1 MAHRNRWRITI
12 ALIVLVYGVAFLISA
27 PAKAQ
32 APVKAGF
39 VIPLTGV
46 YAALGEDMRDGF
58 LLYWSQVGSKA
69 GGRKVEVIVEDKG
82 SNKADDALTKARK
95 LVERDGVHILAGV
108 ISSPVAV
115 ALREYVHGQKIPFIV
130 SNAGADVIT
139 QKLRSPYVFRSSFAN
154 SDSSHPLGEWAYKNG
169 YRRMVLMASDYGAGY
184 EHVGGMA
191 RTFIESGGKIIQEIY
206 SPLGTADFAPFISR
220 IDRSGDVVAVFYA
233 GADALRFVNQYSE
246 YGLKGKIPL
255 IGKGFLVDEVILPK
269 LGDAALDIVTS
280 LQWTPALDIPDNKK
294 FVEAYEAKTKRPSTV
309 YAEQGYVTAQMIAQA
324 LETIKGN
331 AENREAFLGA
341 LRKVEINAPR
351 GKLKLDA
358 FQNPIHTIYIRKV
371 EKKGGKLQNSVIA
384 SYPNT
389 GQFWKWSPEAYMAMP
404 FYGDMKGKW
413 VSAS

>member
-1 MAHRNRWRITI
+1 MAQRNRWRIITGLV
-12 ALIVLVYGVAFLISA
+12 ALVCGMGFLVDPVLG
-27 PAKAQ
+27 AQ
-32 APVKAGF
+32 APFKAGF

-69 GGRKVEVIVEDKG
+69 AGRAVEVVVEDKG
-82 SNKADDALTKARK
+82 SNKPDDGLTKARK
-95 LVERDGVHILAGV
+95 LVERDGVQVLAGV

-115 ALREYVHGQKIPFIV
+115 ALREYAHAQKIPFIV
-130 SNAGADVIT
+130 ANAGADVIT
-139 QKLRSPYVFRSSFAN
+139 QKLRSPYVFRASFSN
-154 SDSSHPLGEWAYKNG
+154 SDSSHPLGEWAYKTG

-184 EHVGGMA
+184 EHVGGIA
-191 RTFIESGGKIIQEIY
+191 RTFIEAGGKIIQEIY
-206 SPLGTADFAPFISR
+206 SPLGTADFAPFIST
-220 IDRSGDVVAVFYA
+220 IDRSGDVVAVFFA
-233 GADALRFVNQYSE
+233 GADALRFVNQYAE

-280 LQWTPALDIPDNKK
+280 LQWTPALEIPDNKK
-294 FVEAYEAKTKRPSTV
+294 FVEAYEAKTKRAATV
-309 YAEQGYVTAQMIAQA
+309 YAEQGYVSAQMIARA
-324 LETIKGN
+324 MESVKGN
-331 AENREAFLGA
+331 VENRDAFLAA

-351 GKLKLDA
+351 GKVRLDA
-358 FQNPIHTIYIRKV
+358 YQNPVHTIYIRKV
-371 EKKGGKLQNSVIA
+371 EKKGGKLQNTVIA

-413 VSAS
+413 AK

>member
-1 MAHRNRWRITI
+1 MARRTKWRITTG
-12 ALIVLVYGVAFLISA
+12 LLVVAFGIGFLFSG
-27 PAKAQ
+27 PSWAQ

-39 VIPLTGV
+39 LIPLTGV
-46 YAALGEDMRDGF
+46 YAALGEDLRDGF

-69 GGRKVEVIVEDKG
+69 AGRTVEVLVEDKG

-95 LVERDGVHILAGV
+95 LVERDGVHMLAGV

-115 ALREYVHGQKIPFIV
+115 ALREYAHNQKIPFIV

-169 YRRMVLMASDYGAGY
+169 YRRMVLMSSDYGAGY
-184 EHVGGMA
+184 EHVGGIA
-191 RTFIESGGKIIQEIY
+191 RTFIEAGGKIIQEIY

-220 IDRSGDVVAVFYA
+220 IDRNGDVVAVFFA

-255 IGKGFLVDEVILPK
+255 IGKGFLVDEFILPK

-280 LQWTPALDIPDNKK
+280 LQWTPALDTPDNKK
-294 FVEAYEAKTKRPSTV
+294 FIEAYQAKTKRPATG
-309 YAEQGYVTAQMIAQA
+309 YAEQGYVTAQMIGQA
-324 LETIKGN
+324 LETTKGN
-331 AENREAFLGA
+331 VENREAFLAA
-341 LRKVEINAPR
+341 LRKVEVNAPR
-351 GKLKLDA
+351 GKVKLDA
-358 FQNPIHTIYIRKV
+358 FQNPVHTIYIRKV
-371 EKKGGKLQNSVIA
+371 EKKDGKLQNTVIA

-389 GQFWKWSPEAYMAMP
+389 GQFWKWTPEAYMAMP
-404 FYGDMKGKW
+404 FYGDMKNKW
-413 VSAS
+413 ASAR